1 MKALKYSLLG
11 LLLVL
16 VVAVVGLFLYLEPL
30 VKTTVNTVGTK
41 IVGTQVNLEGFRFS
55 PFTGEAEVTGLSVA
69 NPEGYKT
76 PNLINLGRIF
86 VKVNVKSLLTNTIVV
101 DEVSVNGI
109 ELTYEMPDLSTSN
122 VMQIQQNIAKNTA
135 SSKTEE
141 TVEAKAEAEVVTEEA
156 PAQVKPAKNVI
167 IKKVVVDGGALQA
180 MTPLQQDTLTLN
192 MPAIEITGIGEQGD
206 KLNIQETVTTIFNKI
221 LFNATSVV
229 SKALLNAKDAVN
241 DLANKAVDE
250 AKDKVADEIGGLL
263 DKVKFW

>member
-1 MKALKYSLLG
+1 MYS
-11 LLLVL
+11 
-16 VVAVVGLFLYLEPL
+16 
-30 VKTTVNTVGTK
+30 
-41 IVGTQVNLEGFRFS
+41 
-55 PFTGEAEVTGLSVA
+55 
-69 NPEGYKT
+69 
-76 PNLINLGRIF
+76 F
-86 VKVNVKSLLTNTIVV
+86 VKVDVKSLLTNTIVV

-122 VMQIQQNIAKNTA
+122 VMQVQQNIAKNTA

-141 TVEAKAEAEVVTEEA
+141 PAKVEEETVVEET
-156 PAQVKPAKNVI
+156 PAQTKPSKNVI

-180 MTPLQQDTLTLN
+180 MTPLQRDVLTLN
-192 MPAIEITGIGEQGD
+192 MPAIEINGIGEQGD
-206 KLNIQETVTTIFNKI
+206 KMNIQETVTTIFNKI

-250 AKDKVADEIGGLL
+250 AKSKVDDEIGGLL